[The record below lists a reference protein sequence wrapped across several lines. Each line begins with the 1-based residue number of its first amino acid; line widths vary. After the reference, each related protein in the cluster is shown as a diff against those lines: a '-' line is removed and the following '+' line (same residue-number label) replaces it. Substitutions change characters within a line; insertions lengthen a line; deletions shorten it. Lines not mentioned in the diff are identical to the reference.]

1 MKKVLL
7 IGLDGA
13 TFSILDPMIKDGVM
27 PFLGKFNSEGVRG
40 NLRSV
45 IPPLTPPA
53 WTSLMTG
60 RSPGHHGIFDFF
72 RMESSENR
80 HIRFVTS
87 NDVSCETVWSMASR
101 NGAKVAALN
110 FPLMFPAPKLSGYV
124 IPGWVPW
131 RLLRLACHPEQL
143 FEQLK
148 QLPGF
153 NPKELAMDIK
163 LEEKATEGG
172 PESEYESWVELHTR
186 REHNWLQIFSHL
198 WKEDDIQLAGIV
210 FDGVDKLQHL
220 CWRFIHPQ
228 LAASLT
234 TDREKRIRDL
244 CLEYYRSLDRTIEQM
259 ADQAGPET
267 TILIASDHGFGST
280 QDVFHVNAWLGI
292 KGYLTWSESS
302 RKEQEDQSALLG
314 VGSVA
319 RHTYMLD
326 WDGTKAFT
334 TTPTSN
340 GVYIVASPNGDSKGV
355 SQSQYE
361 SFREQLMADLMEL
374 TVPGT
379 GEPVVSEIWTR
390 EQAFSGPQMSLAPD
404 LTLGLRDGGLVSILP
419 SQESITSR
427 PEIAGAH
434 RPEGVFMARGPGI
447 RKGWTSSEL
456 SILDVMPSMLYC
468 LDLPVPDDLE
478 GRVPEE
484 IFEPEVIRTRPVK
497 TGGGLEP
504 AELPAPPPSGQ
515 TLELGPE
522 EEAVLVDRLRELGYI
537 E

>member
-1 MKKVLL
+1 MV
-7 IGLDGA
+7 
-13 TFSILDPMIKDGVM
+13 DGVAKWSQGSG
-27 PFLGKFNSEGVRG
+27 PQL
-40 NLRSV
+40 
-45 IPPLTPPA
+45 
-53 WTSLMTG
+53 SL
-60 RSPGHHGIFDFF
+60 
-72 RMESSENR
+72 
-80 HIRFVTS
+80 
-87 NDVSCETVWSMASR
+87 DVSRSET
-101 NGAKVAALN
+101 
-110 FPLMFPAPKLSGYV
+110 
-124 IPGWVPW
+124 
-131 RLLRLACHPEQL
+131 LRLCDPRLGTLAAATARLPSRAAVRAAETTPGIQPQRTCHGHQT
-143 FEQLK
+143 
-148 QLPGF
+148 GG
-153 NPKELAMDIK
+153 
-163 LEEKATEGG
+163 EEKATEGG

-280 QDVFHVNAWLGI
+280 QDVFHVNAWLGK

-326 WDGTKAFT
+326 WDGTRAFT

-390 EQAFSGPQMSLAPD
+390 EEAFSGPQMSLAPD

-478 GRVPEE
+478 GHVPEE

-497 TGGGLEP
+497 TGWRSGACGVTRSAAERPDTGTGAGRGSGSSRQIEGTGLHRIASITP
-504 AELPAPPPSGQ
+504 RAHRICQ
-515 TLELGPE
+515 
-522 EEAVLVDRLRELGYI
+522 R
-537 E
+537 